1 MTRFRSR
8 PETPSLGI
16 FDRTLFADGLK
27 AQKGMVTTGP
37 ALRWILWILLE
48 LTGFVLLDLETI
60 AGLAS
65 IFFCERRRMGFAFT
79 QSSRLAVLIAS
90 TAVNSRSAS
99 IS

>member
-1 MTRFRSR
+1 MTRIRSHARFDIVGRTLGSDEVRSR

-60 AGLAS
+60 AGLA
-65 IFFCERRRMGFAFT
+65 FFF
-79 QSSRLAVLIAS
+79 L
-90 TAVNSRSAS
+90 
-99 IS
+99 